1 MRSTSSR
8 RRAVALLLC
17 GTLLWRSA
25 PAVAGG
31 NAGPSTEPALLLKYA
46 APDLPDRSA
55 REVLD
60 PIPAIVAQELR
71 IRWLPVPI
79 EPSGKAPSA
88 GEMPVPDDAA
98 LRRIAGMVSRASGQM
113 ERVESASASLLLEEA
128 EKECRSYRFTEA
140 TRPFLAEIFL
150 RRGILRLWEGKA
162 SDAEA
167 LFSRVRALR
176 PGFNP
181 DPALFPPQVLSA
193 WEATGHRP
201 VPEAELLVESL
212 PSGAQIFVDGE
223 RRGTTPARVRTKH
236 IAPVRIRVSH
246 PGYRDA
252 ETTGQW
258 LPGDTEILRFSLPGD
273 RVARLGELLAGAERG
288 KGGGAGPLIE
298 ELSSASGTQRI
309 AILML
314 EKEVPGEGLR
324 ARLYVGRPAGLDPA
338 LLGESSFPGGK
349 EGAEISGKWVA
360 DTLAA
365 NGWPRAERPE
375 RPWYKSPWF
384 WGVFLAVGVAAAF
397 GAGGGGGGGGG
408 GAGSGGSPG
417 GTVAVNF

>member
-8 RRAVALLLC
+8 RRGIALLLC
-17 GTLLWRSA
+17 GTLLWQSA
-25 PAVAGG
+25 PAVAGAEG
-31 NAGPSTEPALLLKYA
+31 GPSTEPALLLKYA

-60 PIPAIVAQELR
+60 PIPAIAAQELR
-71 IRWLPVPI
+71 IRWLPVPT
-79 EPSGKAPSA
+79 EPSGKAPSTVDL
-88 GEMPVPDDAA
+88 PVPDDAT
-98 LRRIAGMVSRASGQM
+98 LRRISAKLSLASEQM
-113 ERVESASASLLLEEA
+113 ERVEIAAAQRILEEA

-150 RRGILRLWEGKA
+150 RQGILRLWEGKT

-176 PGFNP
+176 PGFTP
-181 DPALFPPQVLSA
+181 DPALFPPHVLSA

-201 VPEAELLVESL
+201 APEAELLVESL
-212 PSGAQIFVDGE
+212 PSGARIFVDGE
-223 RRGTTPARVRTKH
+223 RGGVTPARVRTKK

-246 PGYRDA
+246 PGYRDV

-258 LPGDTEILRFSLPGD
+258 LPGDTEILRFSMPGD
-273 RVARLGELLAGAERG
+273 RVARLGELLGGPGRA
-288 KGGGAGPLIE
+288 GGGAGPLVE
-298 ELSSASGTQRI
+298 ELSTAAGTSRI

-314 EKEVPGEGLR
+314 EKEALGEGIR
-324 ARLYVGRPAGLDPA
+324 ARLYAGRPAGMDPA
-338 LLGESSFPGGK
+338 LLGETTFPGG
-349 EGAEISGKWVA
+349 EGGAEISGKWVA

-365 NGWPRAERPE
+365 DGWPRTERQE
-375 RPWYKSPWF
+375 RAWYESPWF
-384 WGVFLAVGVAAAF
+384 WGACLAVAATVALV
-397 GAGGGGGGGGG
+397 AGGGGGG
-408 GAGSGGSPG
+408 SGGSTG

>member
-8 RRAVALLLC
+8 HRAIALLLC
-17 GTLLWRSA
+17 GTLLWQSGQA
-25 PAVAGG
+25 FAA
-31 NAGPSTEPALLLKYA
+31 ADADPSKEPALLLKYA

-55 REVLD
+55 REALD
-60 PIPAIVAQELR
+60 PIPAIVARELR
-71 IRWLPVPI
+71 VRWLPVPI
-79 EPSGKAPSA
+79 EPSEKTPYTGD
-88 GEMPVPDDAA
+88 MPVPDDAA
-98 LRRIAGMVSRASGQM
+98 LRRIAGMVSRASERM
-113 ERVESASASLLLEEA
+113 DRVESAAASLLLDDA

-150 RRGILRLWEGKA
+150 RRGILRLWEGKE

-176 PGFNP
+176 PSFTP
-181 DPALFPPQVLSA
+181 DPALFPPLVLSA
-193 WEATGHRP
+193 WEASGRRS

-223 RRGTTPARVRTKH
+223 RRGITPGRVRTKK
-236 IAPVRIRVSH
+236 IEPVRIRVSH

-288 KGGGAGPLIE
+288 KGGGAGPLVE
-298 ELSSASGTQRI
+298 ELSAAAGTPRI

-314 EKEVPGEGLR
+314 GKEAGGGLR
-324 ARLYVGRPAGLDPA
+324 ARLYIGRPAGLDPV
-338 LLGESSFPGGK
+338 LLGETPFPEEKG
-349 EGAEISGKWVA
+349 GAEISGKWVA

-365 NGWPRAERPE
+365 NGWPRAEKPE
-375 RPWYKSPWF
+375 SPWYKNPWIL
-384 WGVFLAVGVAAAF
+384 GVILVVGAAVAF
-397 GAGGGGGGGGG
+397 AAGGGGGGSGGG
-408 GAGSGGSPG
+408 SSGSSG

>member
-8 RRAVALLLC
+8 RSAVALLLC
-17 GTLLWRSA
+17 GALLWRSA
-25 PAVAGG
+25 PPVAAAE
-31 NAGPSTEPALLLKYA
+31 AGAATEPALLLKYA

-55 REVLD
+55 RQVLD
-60 PIPAIVAQELR
+60 PIPAIVAKELR
-71 IRWLPVPI
+71 IRWLTVPL
-79 EPSGKAPSA
+79 EPSGKDPST
-88 GEMPVPDDAA
+88 GEIPVPDDAA
-98 LRRIAGMVSRASGQM
+98 LRRIAGMVSRASEQM
-113 ERVESASASLLLEEA
+113 DKVESAAADRLLEEA

-167 LFSRVRALR
+167 LLSRVRALR
-176 PGFNP
+176 PGFTP
-181 DPALFPPQVLSA
+181 DPALFPPQVLSV
-193 WEATGHRP
+193 WEAIRHRP

-212 PSGAQIFVDGE
+212 PSGAEIFVDGE
-223 RRGTTPARVRTKH
+223 GRGVTPARVRTKN

-273 RVARLGELLAGAERG
+273 RVARLGELLAGAAEG
-288 KGGGAGPLIE
+288 KGGGAGPLVE
-298 ELSSASGTQRI
+298 ELSAAAGTSRV

-314 EKEVPGEGLR
+314 EKGEAGVGLR
-324 ARLYVGRPAGLDPA
+324 ARLYAGRPASLNPA
-338 LLGESSFPGGK
+338 LLGETSFPDGK
-349 EGAEISGKWVA
+349 RGAEISGKWVA

-365 NGWPRAERPE
+365 DGWPRAEQPE
-375 RPWYKSPWF
+375 KPWFKSPWL
-384 WGVFLAVGVAAAF
+384 WGILLTLGAAAAL

-408 GAGSGGSPG
+408 GSSG

>member
-8 RRAVALLLC
+8 LRPIALLLC
-17 GTLLWRSA
+17 GTLLWQSGTA
-25 PAVAGG
+25 FAGAEDG
-31 NAGPSTEPALLLKYA
+31 GPSREPALLLKYA
-46 APDLPDRSA
+46 APDLPDRPA

-71 IRWLPVPI
+71 IRWLPVPM
-79 EPSGKAPSA
+79 EPSERIPYT

-98 LRRIAGMVSRASGQM
+98 LRRIAGMVSRASERM
-113 ERVESASASLLLEEA
+113 DRVESAAAERLLEEA

-176 PGFNP
+176 PRFTP

-193 WEATGHRP
+193 WEAAGHRP
-201 VPEAELLVESL
+201 VPEVELLVESL

-223 RRGTTPARVRTKH
+223 RRGNTPGRVRMKN

-273 RVARLGELLAGAERG
+273 RVARLGELLGGAERG
-288 KGGGAGPLIE
+288 KGGGAGPLVD
-298 ELSSASGTQRI
+298 ELSAAAGTQRI

-314 EKEVPGEGLR
+314 EKGVRGEGLH
-324 ARLYVGRPAGLDPA
+324 ARLYVGRPAGLDPV
-338 LLGESSFPGGK
+338 LLGETSFPEEGG
-349 EGAEISGKWVA
+349 GAEFTGKWVA
-360 DTLAA
+360 DALAA
-365 NGWPRAERPE
+365 NGWPRAERAE
-375 RPWYKSPWF
+375 RPWYKSPWVL
-384 WGVFLAVGVAAAF
+384 GAFLVVGVAAAF
-397 GAGGGGGGGGG
+397 AAGGGGGGGD
-408 GAGSGGSPG
+408 SSSG

>member
-8 RRAVALLLC
+8 RSAVALLLC

-25 PAVAGG
+25 PTVAAAE
-31 NAGPSTEPALLLKYA
+31 AGASTEPALLLKYA
-46 APDLPDRSA
+46 SPDLPDRSA
-55 REVLD
+55 RQVLD
-60 PIPAIVAQELR
+60 PIPAIVAKELR
-71 IRWLPVPI
+71 IRWLPVPL
-79 EPSGKAPSA
+79 EPAGKVPAP
-88 GEMPVPDDAA
+88 GEIPVPDDAA
-98 LRRIAGMVSRASGQM
+98 LRRIAGKVSRASERM
-113 ERVESASASLLLEEA
+113 DRVESAAAERLLDEA

-167 LFSRVRALR
+167 LLSRVRALR
-176 PGFNP
+176 PGFAP

-193 WEATGHRP
+193 WEATRQRP

-212 PSGAQIFVDGE
+212 PSGAEIFVDGE
-223 RRGTTPARVRTKH
+223 RRGVTPARVRTKN

-246 PGYRDA
+246 PGYREA

-273 RVARLGELLAGAERG
+273 RVARLGELLAGAAHG
-288 KGGGAGPLIE
+288 KGGGAGPLVE
-298 ELSSASGTQRI
+298 ELSTAAGTSRV

-314 EKEVPGEGLR
+314 EKEESGEGLR
-324 ARLYVGRPAGLDPA
+324 ARLYAGRPSGQDPA
-338 LLGESSFPGGK
+338 LLGKKSFPDGKKGG
-349 EGAEISGKWVA
+349 ELSGKWTA
-360 DTLAA
+360 ETLAA
-365 NGWPRAERPE
+365 HGWPKAERTD
-375 RPWYKSPWF
+375 RPWYNSAWF
-384 WGVFLAVGVAAAF
+384 WGVVLTAAF
-397 GAGGGGGGGGG
+397 AAVLGSGGGGG
-408 GAGSGGSPG
+408 GAGGSSG

>member
-1 MRSTSSR
+1 MRFTSSR
-8 RRAVALLLC
+8 RSVVALLLC
-17 GTLLWRSA
+17 GTLLSQSA
-25 PAVAGG
+25 PTVA
-31 NAGPSTEPALLLKYA
+31 AAEAAPSKEPALLLKYA

-60 PIPAIVAQELR
+60 PIPAAVEKELR
-71 IRWLPVPI
+71 IRWVPVPM
-79 EPSGKAPSA
+79 EPSEKASSTR
-88 GEMPVPDDAA
+88 EIPVPDDAA
-98 LRRIAGMVSRASGQM
+98 LRRIARKVSSASERM
-113 ERVESASASLLLEEA
+113 ERVESAAASLLLDDA

-150 RRGILRLWEGKA
+150 RRGILRLWEGKT

-176 PGFNP
+176 PGFTP

-193 WEATGHRP
+193 WDAIGHRP

-212 PSGAQIFVDGE
+212 PSGAEIFVDGE
-223 RRGTTPARVRTKH
+223 RRGVTPARVRTKN

-246 PGYRDA
+246 PGYRDT

-273 RVARLGELLAGAERG
+273 RVARLGELLAGAARG
-288 KGGGAGPLIE
+288 KGGGAGPLVE
-298 ELSSASGTQRI
+298 ELSVAAGTSRV

-314 EKEVPGEGLR
+314 EKGATGEGLR
-324 ARLYVGRPAGLDPA
+324 ARLYAGRPGSLDPD
-338 LLGESSFPGGK
+338 LLGETSFPEGQ

-360 DTLAA
+360 GTLAA
-365 NGWPRAERPE
+365 DGWPRAERPE
-375 RPWYKSPWF
+375 KPWYHSPWF
-384 WGVFLAVGVAAAF
+384 WGIFLAVVVAAAF
-397 GAGGGGGGGGG
+397 GASGGGGG
-408 GAGSGGSPG
+408 SGGSSG
-417 GTVAVNF
+417 GAVAVNF